1 MQTIT
6 ELFTE
11 IQLVLNQ
18 GGPVLWVM
26 IVLSVILYGLI
37 ISTWIGLYKVKK
49 EINELDHTL
58 DEDEFQSGESEV
70 IEQEDNNIKLIEAD
84 VAIFGLDRFSWVKR
98 RLPMIAVLVAVAP
111 LSGLLGTVFGMFLT
125 FSGLANQIGA
135 KPIDTISAGISS
147 AMITTQAGLF
157 MAIPGAILL
166 AIIRSQTQGVEG
178 ELEQKMYHHIGQ
190 MRGVR
195 S

>member
-1 MQTIT
+1 MEIF
-6 ELFTE
+6 EHLYNE
-11 IQLVLNQ
+11 IQLVLQQ

-26 IVLSVILYGLI
+26 ILLSVILDGLI
-37 ISTWIGLYKVKK
+37 ISTWIGLYKVKE

-58 DEDEFQSGESEV
+58 DEDELANRGNQ
-70 IEQEDNNIKLIEAD
+70 DKNNIKLIESD
-84 VAIFGLDRFSWVKR
+84 VVIFGLDRFSWVKR

-125 FSGLANQIGA
+125 FSGLASQA
-135 KPIDTISAGISS
+135 ATKPIDTISAGISS

-166 AIIRSQTQGVEG
+166 AIIRSQTLYIEG
-178 ELEQKMYHHIGQ
+178 DLEKKMYQHISE
-190 MRGVR
+190 MRGDK

>member
-1 MQTIT
+1 MEIF
-6 ELFTE
+6 EHLYNE
-11 IQLVLNQ
+11 IQLVLQQ

-26 IVLSVILYGLI
+26 ILLSVILYGLI
-37 ISTWIGLYKVKK
+37 ISTWIGLYKVKE

-58 DEDEFQSGESEV
+58 DEDELANRGNQ
-70 IEQEDNNIKLIEAD
+70 DKNNIKLIESD
-84 VAIFGLDRFSWVKR
+84 VVIFGLDRFSWVKR

-125 FSGLANQIGA
+125 FSGLASQA
-135 KPIDTISAGISS
+135 ATKPIDTISAGISS

-166 AIIRSQTQGVEG
+166 AIIRSQTLYIEG
-178 ELEQKMYHHIGQ
+178 DLEKKMYQHISE
-190 MRGVR
+190 MRGDK

>member
-1 MQTIT
+1 MKIIEQ
-6 ELFTE
+6 LFSE
-11 IQLVLNQ
+11 IQLVLQQ

-26 IVLSVILYGLI
+26 VGLSVILYGLI

-58 DEDEFQSGESEV
+58 DEDEVQSSRNGLTKET
-70 IEQEDNNIKLIEAD
+70 NNIKLIEAD

-125 FSGLANQIGA
+125 FSGLASQA
-135 KPIDTISAGISS
+135 ATKPIDTISAGISS

-178 ELEQKMYHHIGQ
+178 ELEQKMYHHIGE
-190 MRGVR
+190 MRGER

>member
-1 MQTIT
+1 MKIF
-6 ELFTE
+6 EHLFNE
-11 IQLVLNQ
+11 IELVLKQ

-49 EINELDHTL
+49 EINDLDHTL
-58 DEDEFQSGESEV
+58 DEDELQSGHLNQ
-70 IEQEDNNIKLIEAD
+70 EQINMKLIESD

-125 FSGLANQIGA
+125 FSGLASQA
-135 KPIDTISAGISS
+135 ASKPIDTISAGISS

-166 AIIRSQTQGVEG
+166 AIIRSQTQCVEG
-178 ELEQKMYHHIGQ
+178 DLEQKMYHHIRE
-190 MRGVR
+190 MRGER

>member
-1 MQTIT
+1 MQIFDQ
-6 ELFTE
+6 LFTE

-26 IVLSVILYGLI
+26 MGLSVILYGLI

-49 EINELDHTL
+49 EINDLDHTL
-58 DEDEFQSGESEV
+58 DEDELQNGTSELMD
-70 IEQEDNNIKLIEAD
+70 QEANKMKLIEAD

-98 RLPMIAVLVAVAP
+98 RLPMIAVLVATAP

-125 FSGLANQIGA
+125 FSGLASQAAA

-178 ELEQKMYHHIGQ
+178 NLEQKMYHHVRE
-190 MRGVR
+190 MRGDE